1 MFDFVHRKKGVV
13 QFILVLA
20 TLPFLFWGVESY
32 RSDGEDH
39 IAIVAGEKI
48 LRQELDQAMR
58 NQQESMRGA
67 GEDPSMLDNPEERAA
82 VLKRLVQQRLLKQ
95 EAARIGL
102 TVLDPQLV
110 DLIQGIGA
118 FQQDGAFSK
127 NRYEELLRDQGMNP
141 LVFEERV
148 RQEMLQQQ
156 LIDAYTRNGFVPD
169 TVAERVLS
177 LSEEKREVS
186 MIRIQPEQ
194 FLAQMRPDDAAIK
207 SYYDLHQTE
216 FQVPEQVRVEYLVLS
231 LDELAK
237 QIRVDADETRKYFEE
252 QKDGFGRPEE
262 RQASHILISVATT
275 ASDAEKAAARAKS
288 EQLLAQI
295 KQTPQIFADLA
306 RQQSQDPGSAVKGGD
321 LGFFGR
327 GMMVKSFE
335 DTVFQMK
342 LEEVRGPIQT
352 DFGFH
357 IIKLSAI
364 KPGVAVNFDDV
375 KHQAEQELKKQK
387 AEKTF
392 GEMAEGFGNTVYEQ
406 SDSLQPAAE
415 KFKLSVRQSDWISR
429 KGGELPYLTNGKLL
443 QAIFS
448 EDAIK
453 NKRNTEVVE
462 VTPNTLVVARVLNHR
477 PSSLRSMAAAK
488 DEITM
493 QVIQQQAAEAAIK
506 DGREKLER
514 LQKGESVMVAW
525 GPTQQVSR
533 QQSQGIENKILR
545 AIFKAGSN
553 ALPSYNGE
561 ANTQGGFTLIR
572 ISRIAEPASA
582 DGVTRKAFGRQL
594 QQLLTQEELSA
605 ALAGIR
611 QRSDVTIK
619 Q

>member
-58 NQQESMRGA
+58 NQQEIMRGA
-67 GEDPSMLDNPEERAA
+67 GEDPSMLDNPEERAS
-82 VLKRLVQQRLLKQ
+82 VLKRLIQNRLLKR

-127 NRYEELLRDQGMNP
+127 KSYEELLRDQGMTP

-194 FLAQMRPDDAAIK
+194 FLAQMRPNDAAIK

-237 QIRVDADETRKYFEE
+237 QIRVEADETRKYFEE
-252 QKDGFGRPEE
+252 HKDGFGRPEE

-275 ASDAEKAAARAKS
+275 ASDAEKAAARAKA

-295 KQTPQIFADLA
+295 KQTPKIFADLA

-335 DTVFQMK
+335 DAVFQMK

-364 KPGVAVNFDDV
+364 KLGVAVNFDDV

-387 AEKTF
+387 AEKAF
-392 GEMAEGFGNTVYEQ
+392 GEMAEGFGNSVYEQ

-429 KGGELPYLTNGKLL
+429 KAGELPFLTNGKLL

-493 QVIQQQAAEAAIK
+493 QVIRQQAAEAAVK

-533 QQSQGIENKILR
+533 QQSQGIENKTLR

-553 ALPSYNGE
+553 ALPSYSGE
-561 ANTQGGFTLIR
+561 TNTQDGFTLIR
-572 ISRIAEPASA
+572 ISLITEPASA
-582 DGVTRKAFGRQL
+582 DEFKRKAFGRQL

>member
-58 NQQESMRGA
+58 NQQEIMRGA
-67 GEDPSMLDNPEERAA
+67 GEDPSMLDNPEERAS
-82 VLKRLVQQRLLKQ
+82 VLKRLIQNRLLKR

-127 NRYEELLRDQGMNP
+127 SRYEELLRDQGMNP

-194 FLAQMRPDDAAIK
+194 FLAQMRPNDAAIK

-237 QIRVDADETRKYFEE
+237 QIRVEADETRKYFEE
-252 QKDGFGRPEE
+252 HKDGFGRPEE

-275 ASDAEKAAARAKS
+275 ASDAEKAAARAKA

-295 KQTPQIFADLA
+295 KQTPKIFADLA

-335 DTVFQMK
+335 DAVFQMK

-364 KPGVAVNFDDV
+364 KLGVAVNFDDV

-387 AEKTF
+387 AEKAF
-392 GEMAEGFGNTVYEQ
+392 GEMAEGFGNSVYEQ

-429 KGGELPYLTNGKLL
+429 KAGELPFLTNGKLL

-493 QVIQQQAAEAAIK
+493 QVIRQQAAEAAVK

-533 QQSQGIENKILR
+533 QQSQGIENKTLR

-553 ALPSYNGE
+553 ALPSYSGE
-561 ANTQGGFTLIR
+561 TNTQDGFTLIR
-572 ISRIAEPASA
+572 ISLITEPASA
-582 DGVTRKAFGRQL
+582 DEFKRKAFGRQL

>member
-58 NQQESMRGA
+58 NQQEIMRGA
-67 GEDPSMLDNPEERAA
+67 GEDPSMLDNPEERAS
-82 VLKRLVQQRLLKQ
+82 VLKRLIQNRLLKQ

-127 NRYEELLRDQGMNP
+127 KSYEELLRDQGMTP

-194 FLAQMRPDDAAIK
+194 FLAQMRPNDAAIK

-275 ASDAEKAAARAKS
+275 ASDAEKAAARAKA

-295 KQTPQIFADLA
+295 KQTPKIFADLA

-335 DTVFQMK
+335 DAVFQMK

-364 KPGVAVNFDDV
+364 KLGVAVNFDDV

-387 AEKTF
+387 AEKAF
-392 GEMAEGFGNTVYEQ
+392 GEMAEGFGNSVYEQ

-429 KGGELPYLTNGKLL
+429 KAGELPFLTNGKLL

-493 QVIQQQAAEAAIK
+493 QVIRQQAAEAAVK

-533 QQSQGIENKILR
+533 QQSQGIENKTLR

-553 ALPSYNGE
+553 ALPSYSGE
-561 ANTQGGFTLIR
+561 TNTQDGFTLIR
-572 ISRIAEPASA
+572 ISLITEPASA
-582 DGVTRKAFGRQL
+582 DEFKRKAFGRQL